1 MTLPLRQFFYHSRLS
16 PDHNASCISAI
27 VKTARGFN
35 ASHAITGVLVFDGE
49 VFCQYIEGP
58 ADDLGVLVA
67 RLQADPR
74 HTGFTELLSGESG
87 ERLFPAWSMAY
98 AALDDEHYL
107 RELVER
113 PPQEALR
120 HLRDTL
126 SSLDVN

>member
-1 MTLPLRQFFYHSRLS
+1 MSASLRHFFYFSRLS

-35 ASHAITGVLVFDGE
+35 ASHAITGILIFDGE
-49 VFCQYIEGP
+49 IFCQYIEGP
-58 ADDLGVLVA
+58 ADDLGALVA
-67 RLQADPR
+67 RLRADPR
-74 HTGFTELLSGESG
+74 HVGFTALLDGVVV
-87 ERLFPAWSMAY
+87 ERLFPSWSMAY

-107 RELVER
+107 SELMTR
-113 PPQEALR
+113 PPQEALQ